1 MMKVYLELF
10 LAFFRPGIFGFGGGP
25 SAVPLIQQEVIE
37 NYGWMTVEEYID
49 AVALGN
55 SLPGPIA
62 TKLAALIG
70 YKVGGVLGSITALVA
85 MVVPTAVAIMLLYQ
99 IYAKYKDAQ
108 WLKSM
113 MAGAKP
119 VVVILLAQTTITMA
133 QKSFPNSVT
142 WIIGALAALG
152 VFYFEIHP
160 VILIVLAM
168 LFGVFVIK

>member
-1 MMKVYLELF
+1 MKVYLELF

-25 SAVPLIQQEVIE
+25 SAIPLIQQEVID

-70 YKVGGVLGSITALVA
+70 YKVGGVLGSVTALIA
-85 MVVPTAVAIMLLYQ
+85 IVVPTAIAMMALYQ
-99 IYAKYKDAQ
+99 LYAKYKDAQ

-113 MAGAKP
+113 MVAVKP
-119 VVVILLAQTTITMA
+119 VVVILLAQTTLTMA
-133 QKSFPNSVT
+133 QKSFPISIT
-142 WIIGALAALG
+142 WIIAALAALG
-152 VFYFEIHP
+152 IFYFKMHP
-160 VILIVLAM
+160 AILIVISM
-168 LFGVFVIK
+168 VFGAFAIK